1 MKADRAKIEKLLKTA
16 RGQLDGILRMVEQDR
31 YCIDISTQIMAA
43 QAILTK
49 VNREILLAHMNSC
62 ILKETDESNRE
73 ERIAELTHVMEKLL
87 KKPEDTRR

>member
-87 KKPEDTRR
+87 K